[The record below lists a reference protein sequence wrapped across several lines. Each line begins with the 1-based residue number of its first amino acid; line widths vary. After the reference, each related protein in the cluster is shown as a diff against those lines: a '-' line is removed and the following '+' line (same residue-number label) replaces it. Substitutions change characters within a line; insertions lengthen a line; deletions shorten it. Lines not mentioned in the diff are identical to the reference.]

1 MIFIALIDPIKAN
14 FSCQITLFAFAIMLG
29 LAWILLQFLNIDQQV
44 AGVVALE
51 NKDMVASPL
60 LGLK

>member
-1 MIFIALIDPIKAN
+1 
-14 FSCQITLFAFAIMLG
+14 MLG
-29 LAWILLQFLNIDQQV
+29 LAWVLLQFLNIDKQV

-51 NKDMVASPL
+51 NKDRVLSPL